1 MGKTVCVIFNE
12 VACSTS
18 SAVFS
23 QSTSRCQ
30 CQRLRHEDAEQIIGK
45 TSNQT
50 RVLCTC
56 GHGIDTKELNRPQV
70 LVGVTSLVDGDTKL
84 LGVSFPSLLLSQIKL

>member
-1 MGKTVCVIFNE
+1 VIFNE

-30 CQRLRHEDAEQIIGK
+30 CKRLRHEDAEQIIGW
-45 TSNQT
+45 TSSQT

-56 GHGIDTKELNRPQV
+56 GHCTGMESTCDWLMLLV
-70 LVGVTSLVDGDTKL
+70 LT
-84 LGVSFPSLLLSQIKL
+84 PIR